1 MSIPN
6 KTFLLFLGNNIFF
19 LLYFHRTT
27 YFNLQDHL
35 DFPKVSVVFANEQC
49 CFGIQVMGF
58 TDLYTASKEKG
69 NYLIIILKLDEKLV
83 SIIKMLSVIFSNLV
97 L

>member
-1 MSIPN
+1 
-6 KTFLLFLGNNIFF
+6 
-19 LLYFHRTT
+19 
-27 YFNLQDHL
+27 
-35 DFPKVSVVFANEQC
+35 
-49 CFGIQVMGF
+49 MGF

-69 NYLIIILKLDEKLV
+69 NYLIIILKQNYLIIILKLDEKLV